1 MAAADAAA
9 AEWEV
14 VNAVRE
20 MVNASTAAKAA
31 PDINEERLR

>member
-9 AEWEV
+9 AAWEV
-14 VNAVRE
+14 VNAVGE
-20 MVNASTAAKAA
+20 MVNASTSAKAA